1 MYKVEYSKNLASIN
15 LSQCRNGKI
24 YRQIFKFNILDL
36 KTSLVLLLLPDHF
49 GIVSTHG
56 IERTLFTY
64 GALLVA
70 IIPVMQIE
78 LDLRLFK

>member
-1 MYKVEYSKNLASIN
+1 MQECKDI
-15 LSQCRNGKI
+15 
-24 YRQIFKFNILDL
+24 QIFKFNILDL
-36 KTSLVLLLLPDHF
+36 NTSLVLLFLPDHF
-49 GIVSTHG
+49 DIVSSHS

-70 IIPVMQIE
+70 IIPVTQIE